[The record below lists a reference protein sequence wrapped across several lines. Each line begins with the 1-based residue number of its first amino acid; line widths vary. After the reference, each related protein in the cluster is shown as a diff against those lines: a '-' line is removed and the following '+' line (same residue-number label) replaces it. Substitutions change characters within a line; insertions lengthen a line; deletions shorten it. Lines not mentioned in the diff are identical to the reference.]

1 VPGEKMINLK
11 ERSETRAGTDS
22 RVHHRLFAKLMKN
35 KRAQE
40 AYEAEGAMFDFIE
53 KIKAEMTRKHMT
65 YYAVAKKA
73 EIDHQVLAR
82 ILNGQ
87 KNAEISTL
95 AKVAH
100 GVGAK
105 LELVLQR

>member
-1 VPGEKMINLK
+1 MKRLSDRKKGNI
-11 ERSETRAGTDS
+11 GTDD
-22 RVHHRLFAKLMKN
+22 RIHHRLFAKLMKN

-53 KIKAEMTRKHMT
+53 RIKAEMARKHLT

-87 KNAEISTL
+87 KNAEVMTL

-100 GVGAK
+100 GVGAR
-105 LELVLQR
+105 LELVLQK

>member
-1 VPGEKMINLK
+1 MKKLNFKAKAGI
-11 ERSETRAGTDS
+11 GTDDKI
-22 RVHHRLFAKLMKN
+22 HDKLFAKLMKS

-40 AYEAEGAMFDFIE
+40 AFEAEGAMFDFIE
-53 KIKAEMTRKHMT
+53 QIKTEMSRKHLS

-87 KNAEISTL
+87 KNAEVSTL

>member
-1 VPGEKMINLK
+1 MKKITVRARPGI
-11 ERSETRAGTDS
+11 GTDS
-22 RVHHRLFAKLMKN
+22 RIHHRLFTELMKD

-40 AYEAEGAMFDFIE
+40 AYETEGAMFDFIE
-53 KIKAEMTRKHMT
+53 QIKAEMTRKHLT

-73 EIDHQVLAR
+73 DIDHQVLAR

-87 KNAEISTL
+87 KNAEVSTL

>member
-1 VPGEKMINLK
+1 
-11 ERSETRAGTDS
+11 
-22 RVHHRLFAKLMKN
+22 MKN

-53 KIKAEMTRKHMT
+53 QIKTVMAKKHLT

-87 KNAEISTL
+87 KNAEVSTL

>member
-1 VPGEKMINLK
+1 MKKNFKVSGRK
-11 ERSETRAGTDS
+11 AGTDGS
-22 RVHHRLFAKLMKN
+22 IHHRLFNRLMKN
-35 KRAQE
+35 KKAQE
-40 AYEAEGAMFDFIE
+40 AYEAESVMFNFIE
-53 KIKAEMTRKHMT
+53 KIKAEMARKHLT

-87 KNAEISTL
+87 KNAEVTTL
-95 AKVAH
+95 AKMAH

>member
-1 VPGEKMINLK
+1 MKKVAVRARPGI
-11 ERSETRAGTDS
+11 GTDS
-22 RVHHRLFAKLMKN
+22 RIHQRLFAKLMKN

-53 KIKAEMTRKHMT
+53 QIKEEMTRKHLT

-87 KNAEISTL
+87 KNAEVSTL
-95 AKVAH
+95 VKVAH